1 MFRSLLTILG
11 IAICTDANA
20 CYLPTSALHMPPSR
34 LVHETP
40 VIIRAKVISANEGGA
55 VEYAKQPG
63 SYRFQVTEVIQGTS
77 MTTTDLPGD
86 LDPSGMWDTNFSDH
100 KDSSFWANNAG
111 RLGNIGDCTT
121 LSPADFTV
129 GQTYLLFLGGPAD
142 SKIYERVDS
151 EDDLWLT
158 SVRTLSRTNDRE

>member
-1 MFRSLLTILG
+1 
-11 IAICTDANA
+11 
-20 CYLPTSALHMPPSR
+20 MPPSR

-40 VIIRAKVISANEGGA
+40 VIVRAKVLSTNTGGA

-77 MTTTDLPGD
+77 AMTTVLPGD
-86 LDPSGMWDTNFSDH
+86 LDSSSIWDTSFSDH

-111 RLGNIGDCTT
+111 RLGNIGDCQT
-121 LSPADFTV
+121 LPAADFIV
-129 GQTYLLFLGGPAD
+129 GRTYLLFLGGPAD

-158 SVRTLSRTNDRE
+158 SVRTLSRTHDRE